1 MAVQKPSL
9 DIIQKLTI
17 IFGFIGTIF
26 GVFFFLDDRHAHQ
39 EQTVKSLTD
48 VHQEIMLTDLE
59 LKRDILE
66 LDLQKDS
73 EARKY
78 YEDLIVS
85 GNRLDEAQKMRKE
98 YLESEMKRKMGTI
111 EKIDETVIEIERKQ
125 IE

>member
-1 MAVQKPSL
+1 
-9 DIIQKLTI
+9 
-17 IFGFIGTIF
+17 
-26 GVFFFLDDRHAHQ
+26 
-39 EQTVKSLTD
+39 
-48 VHQEIMLTDLE
+48 MLTDLE